1 MQTLSKILKLDG
13 GIGMWSTDKGVRI
26 ATPGLAIGLAARL
39 YLDLRT
45 TVLDNESRLCSVEY
59 GELADVNS
67 WYIAIDADF
76 NQATAPVVYESAP
89 EVTVSQTDGRTILS
103 FLAPDTHVPSL
114 IAAAASRQE
123 VTLQFELGGYNGD
136 GRLIFLAQFPI
147 ILRNRVWVE
156 GGTVPEE
163 VTADPEYLTAVQV
176 RALIAEAT
184 RSTTPGPPGEDGKNA
199 YELAVEAGFE
209 GSVLEWLASLKSPPG
224 EDGDDGEDGKNA
236 YELAVEAGFEGTVLE
251 WLAGLK
257 GEPGSGLR
265 IDATGEL
272 AELHAY
278 DDAPAGFVFAAS
290 TVDPSAHT
298 CTKYYYVKA
307 SADHADWCDPPL
319 ADVTYQQVAD
329 VAALAPVEFA
339 APTGAAEYM
348 AFSLANYPNAWVA
361 AVTIDTQEGELQL
374 PLGSTTGIRKIVK
387 IDGTMRIYFGAA
399 CPAFETGKVYLSQF
413 LGLTGSETPATDPGE
428 TGTIYYGVITD
439 AELTSVTQ
447 ITAAHLAGL
456 TSGSGGAMGKTSFGT
471 VPAGAWPVVVVPEGF
486 AAYKDDGFG
495 GLAAFA
501 ENNGAT
507 GTGANGTAVNGVGK
521 VYGEFKLNTAELFFY
536 VRPVG
541 QV

>member
-89 EVTVSQTDGRTILS
+89 EVTVSQTDGRTIIS

-114 IAAAASRQE
+114 IVAAASRQE

-184 RSTTPGPPGEDGKNA
+184 RSTTPGPAGRDGA
-199 YELAVEAGFE
+199 
-209 GSVLEWLASLKSPPG
+209 
-224 EDGDDGEDGKNA
+224 DGQDGRDGRDGADGADGADGKNA

-399 CPAFETGKVYLSQF
+399 CPAFETGKVYLTQF

-447 ITAAHLAGL
+447 ITTAHLAGL
-456 TSGSGGAMGKTSFGT
+456 TSVSASAMGKTSFGT
-471 VPAGAWPVVVVPEGF
+471 VPAGSWPVVVVPEGF

-507 GTGANGTAVNGVGK
+507 GTGANGAAVPGVGK